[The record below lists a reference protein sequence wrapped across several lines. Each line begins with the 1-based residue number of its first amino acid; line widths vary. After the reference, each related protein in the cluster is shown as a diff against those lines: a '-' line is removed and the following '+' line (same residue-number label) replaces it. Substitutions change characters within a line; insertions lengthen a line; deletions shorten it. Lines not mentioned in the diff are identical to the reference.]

1 MCETMKISTS
11 SSSKSTDTSVDYIYV
26 ESPEIMENVY
36 VINAFKHNSP
46 CDTCPNNPA
55 VNKFASGVCN
65 CTLNLP
71 TNFLK

>member
-71 TNFLK
+71 KFF

>member
-11 SSSKSTDTSVDYIYV
+11 SSSKSTDASVDYIYD
-26 ESPEIMENVY
+26 EFPEITKNVY
-36 VINAFKHNSP
+36 VINTFNHNSP

-71 TNFLK
+71 KIF